1 MGALRGFLFA
11 AILAGVTSGTANC
24 AEQGVPADDARRIER
39 LDALVFGLW
48 CAAPVMKA
56 VAFGEAIQGGDSDSA
71 AVALN
76 WLDQLEWSPAEQKEF
91 ADLAWERFGKTPDA
105 VWAWASLQFLPSEE
119 LPQQLERGNAIA
131 GSGGLAG
138 SREVLRRFW
147 EKYLECS
154 LTGGNYEPVV
164 KKLELL
170 YQRDSAAEMWRLE
183 LALAAVDFL
192 RTAQLRYAVKGR
204 ICESV
209 ERLLPRLERF
219 LLAHGHRLP
228 EAPIEFFSDLIWR
241 YARNNPESGAEV
253 ERLTGKFP
261 APTCDKLRLELV
273 VRSGNMAR
281 LEEFLRDHDYA
292 PVFAEWLRFR
302 TLSESGDFAAAEKQ
316 LDKVA
321 AQEAVQGAAAWGMA
335 MRRQDWAELS
345 KQANALA
352 DRGGDAVLPLLIS
365 AEKYGRPADLHR
377 AEALA
382 GEAADRDPEMANA
395 FGYVAVVLGVD
406 GDKAERRL
414 KFALSR
420 QPHSSAVLDSMAWL
434 EFKRGKLDE
443 AEKYILRSLE
453 QVNPDSG
460 IGVILEHAGDIA
472 AARGKTAEAELFYR
486 RSLRLG
492 KDDPGFEPEA
502 VEKKLELLKQP

>member
-164 KKLELL
+164 KKLEL
-170 YQRDSAAEMWRLE
+170 
-183 LALAAVDFL
+183 
-192 RTAQLRYAVKGR
+192 
-204 ICESV
+204 
-209 ERLLPRLERF
+209 
-219 LLAHGHRLP
+219 
-228 EAPIEFFSDLIWR
+228 
-241 YARNNPESGAEV
+241 
-253 ERLTGKFP
+253 
-261 APTCDKLRLELV
+261 
-273 VRSGNMAR
+273 
-281 LEEFLRDHDYA
+281 
-292 PVFAEWLRFR
+292 
-302 TLSESGDFAAAEKQ
+302 
-316 LDKVA
+316 
-321 AQEAVQGAAAWGMA
+321 
-335 MRRQDWAELS
+335 
-345 KQANALA
+345 
-352 DRGGDAVLPLLIS
+352 
-365 AEKYGRPADLHR
+365 
-377 AEALA
+377 
-382 GEAADRDPEMANA
+382 
-395 FGYVAVVLGVD
+395 
-406 GDKAERRL
+406 
-414 KFALSR
+414 
-420 QPHSSAVLDSMAWL
+420 
-434 EFKRGKLDE
+434 
-443 AEKYILRSLE
+443 
-453 QVNPDSG
+453 
-460 IGVILEHAGDIA
+460 
-472 AARGKTAEAELFYR
+472 
-486 RSLRLG
+486 
-492 KDDPGFEPEA
+492 
-502 VEKKLELLKQP
+502 